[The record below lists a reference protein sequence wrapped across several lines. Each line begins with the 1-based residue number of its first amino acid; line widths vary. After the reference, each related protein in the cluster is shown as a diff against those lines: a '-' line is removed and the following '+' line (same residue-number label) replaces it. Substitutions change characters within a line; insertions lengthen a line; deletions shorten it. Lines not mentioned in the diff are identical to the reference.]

1 MIRLALVS
9 DSHGRGDT
17 LKAAAG
23 GMEGCEGLCHL
34 GDLVPD
40 GQRMSQMLG
49 LPLYGV
55 RGNCDGWEN
64 APEEMVLNV
73 AGHKLLLCHGHRYG
87 VKESLTRL
95 YLRGQEAGAD
105 IVLYGHTHQPRV
117 DRNGPMMLINPG
129 ALMNWRW
136 AVLEFREMGPV
147 PVMKIL

>member
-64 APEEMVLNV
+64 AP
-73 AGHKLLLCHGHRYG
+73 
-87 VKESLTRL
+87 
-95 YLRGQEAGAD
+95 
-105 IVLYGHTHQPRV
+105 
-117 DRNGPMMLINPG
+117 
-129 ALMNWRW
+129 
-136 AVLEFREMGPV
+136 
-147 PVMKIL
+147 

>member
-23 GMEGCEGLCHL
+23 RMEGCEGLCHL

-129 ALMNWRW
+129 ALMNGRW

>member
-9 DSHGRGDT
+9 DSHGRGNA

-129 ALMNWRW
+129 ALMNGRW

>member
-129 ALMNWRW
+129 ALMNGRW

>member
-9 DSHGRGDT
+9 DSHDRGDT

-129 ALMNWRW
+129 ALMNGRW